1 VRSDSLTNPDP
12 VGVCVYSVESASRT
26 AFALD
31 TRASLL
37 HAVERPAMDTAM
49 VGEAS
54 ASAARFWSR
63 ALGFAFSTA
72 FTRTSVAGRTAK
84 RMPSAPG

>member
-1 VRSDSLTNPDP
+1 
-12 VGVCVYSVESASRT
+12 
-26 AFALD
+26 
-31 TRASLL
+31 
-37 HAVERPAMDTAM
+37 MDTAM

-63 ALGFAFSTA
+63 TLGFAFSTA